1 MVTAIWRNICEGDVG
16 FRFGG
21 TAADLLSFQP
31 GVRGS
36 DRVGGEG
43 EVGGGDDEGEGGVG
57 GGSKSP
63 VDGADQGLRLEEGGD
78 GHQEREQEEDL
89 GCCGK
94 PRQPFIMTG
103 EEFDR

>member
-1 MVTAIWRNICEGDVG
+1 MLTAIWRNICEGDVG

-31 GVRGS
+31 DARGS
-36 DRVGGEG
+36 DRGGGEG

-63 VDGADQGLRLEEGGD
+63 VDGADQGLRWEERG
-78 GHQEREQEEDL
+78 EAAEEEDL
-89 GCCGK
+89 ECCGK
-94 PRQPFIMTG
+94 PRRPFIMTG
-103 EEFDR
+103 EEFNR